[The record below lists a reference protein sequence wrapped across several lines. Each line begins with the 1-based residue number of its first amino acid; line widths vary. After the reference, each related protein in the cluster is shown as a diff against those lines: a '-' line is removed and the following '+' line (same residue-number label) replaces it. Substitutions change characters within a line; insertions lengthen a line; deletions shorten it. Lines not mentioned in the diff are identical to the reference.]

1 MASFHTGVCQHCH
14 RDLQQVEDHEL
25 LRGVAKLSAA
35 NRMDP
40 LMGFPD
46 DVRLRR
52 HIQHI
57 FDNATMLEVM
67 LVSLQDMQVD
77 TCHFY
82 RRRGGT
88 PGLPLFRKNIISF
101 PQELLEMKQLHHFLS
116 HLSPNDVVNCRL
128 ARTGESIEREHRARL
143 VSRTDDGWLAD
154 FGDAGELVEI
164 HTSAITRRVQLPW
177 KPSDL
182 RNYLI
187 IFRRRNADKDKYI
200 EDLKVRR
207 ALIEELL
214 QILTHLGPWRPDE
227 PIGPMHQYYTGFELL
242 QSEHI
247 SEFLPLDGVPEGLR
261 FGTVDEVD
269 GDDKSIN
276 RVEFTD
282 WLQEGRVIAPSHKLC
297 SSPGFVVSPR
307 VITNASVISSTN
319 YLTSKLEQ
327 RRRNRWTH
335 MMRQCR
341 LLIR

>member
-1 MASFHTGVCQHCH
+1 MMASFHTGVCQHCH
-14 RDLQQVEDHEL
+14 RDLEQVEDHEI

-67 LVSLQDMQVD
+67 LVSLQHMQVD

-128 ARTGESIEREHRARL
+128 ARAGESIEREHRARL
-143 VSRTDDGWLAD
+143 VSRTDDGWLVD

-164 HTSAITRRVQLPW
+164 LTSAITRRVQLP
-177 KPSDL
+177 
-182 RNYLI
+182 
-187 IFRRRNADKDKYI
+187 
-200 EDLKVRR
+200 
-207 ALIEELL
+207 
-214 QILTHLGPWRPDE
+214 
-227 PIGPMHQYYTGFELL
+227 
-242 QSEHI
+242 
-247 SEFLPLDGVPEGLR
+247 
-261 FGTVDEVD
+261 
-269 GDDKSIN
+269 
-276 RVEFTD
+276 
-282 WLQEGRVIAPSHKLC
+282 
-297 SSPGFVVSPR
+297 
-307 VITNASVISSTN
+307 
-319 YLTSKLEQ
+319 
-327 RRRNRWTH
+327 
-335 MMRQCR
+335 
-341 LLIR
+341 